1 MLEPTE
7 AACLVHLSQ
16 KMNKQ
21 TREAIQFQIR
31 TKKSLHS
38 NRTLMPKENMFHNTL
53 CDQKQVLGAQKVTSG
68 HKNSPSPPLPSF
80 VPPSLWKYFSS
91 AYCEEET
98 QRETKGEGEKTEP
111 LFSRRRYRN
120 IRQQLQSS
128 ALSVIIKGTQD
139 AGVQRR
145 GILFDCEINKI

>member
-120 IRQQLQSS
+120 ICISYRDTETTTSKQC
-128 ALSVIIKGTQD
+128 IK
-139 AGVQRR
+139 
-145 GILFDCEINKI
+145 CYNKRNTGCWGAKKRHLI